1 MQIVELFPR
10 LVVVVVI
17 AVCLLYLLFIYLLSI
32 LAVVFRRVCL
42 RRAALVFIIE
52 FNLERG

>member
-1 MQIVELFPR
+1 MQIAELFPR
-10 LVVVVVI
+10 LVVVVVV

-42 RRAALVFIIE
+42 RRAALVFIE

>member
-1 MQIVELFPR
+1 MQIAELFPR
-10 LVVVVVI
+10 LVVVV

-42 RRAALVFIIE
+42 RRAALVFIE
-52 FNLERG
+52 FNLERD